1 MSSKLYQSLPW
12 NQIVEIMA
20 ANLKFGLSSV
30 HAGANSYP
38 EAMARIAQAAES
50 AGFDSIWAGG
60 HPFLSER
67 QTRMPPSIRML
78 DSVVALSFIAAH
90 TRIIRL
96 ATGIILLPQFNPLI
110 LAKQLAS
117 LDVVSGGRL
126 IFGIGVGW
134 SEHGTEALGLSY
146 HDRGKRAD
154 EYLKAIKV
162 IWSEDKPVFKGQ
174 FIEFESLQAYPHPV
188 QQPHPPIVVGGNSHG
203 AFRRA
208 IEQANGW
215 FGYGLN
221 LEETTR
227 AIGHLRES
235 AKRNSRPTTLGELEI
250 SVAPRVPVDRTTAQR
265 FSELGVHRLI
275 LAPPQ
280 NVDYNS
286 AIHFIET
293 IGSTLIGEV

>member
-1 MSSKLYQSLPW
+1 MTAS
-12 NQIVEIMA
+12 
-20 ANLKFGLSSV
+20 LKFGLSSV

-38 EAMARIAQAAES
+38 ETMARVAEAAEG

-67 QTRMPPSIRML
+67 QTRMPPTIRML
-78 DSVVALSFIAAH
+78 DPVVALSFIAAH
-90 TRIIRL
+90 SRTIRL

-110 LAKQLAS
+110 LAKELAS

-126 IFGIGVGW
+126 IFGIGVGL
-134 SEHGTEALGLSY
+134 SEHEYEVLSLSY

-162 IWSEDKPVFKGQ
+162 IWTEDKPAFKGQ
-174 FIEFESLQAYPHPV
+174 FVSFESLQAYPHPV

-208 IEQANGW
+208 IEQASGW
-215 FGYGLN
+215 FGYGLD
-221 LEETTR
+221 LEETAR
-227 AIGHLRES
+227 AIADLHET
-235 AKRNSRPTTLGELEI
+235 AKRYSRSAALGELEI
-250 SVAPRVPVDRTTAQR
+250 SVAPRVPVDRATAQR

-275 LAPPQ
+275 VAPPQ
-280 NVDYNS
+280 NAD
-286 AIHFIET
+286 AAAATRFIET
-293 IGSTLIGEV
+293 VGSTLVGEV